1 MAALVVMF
9 TAVVLL
15 QLTVVAM
22 PIAIWLLVR
31 WSLFAQCIVLEDL
44 PWRAG
49 LTRSHAL
56 VRGHWW
62 RVAAV
67 TLAVV
72 GFALLLGPIAGV
84 ALLLATPLSLAA
96 VNIVSG
102 VVYTFTIPVVAIA
115 TTYIYYDLR
124 VREQVEVEPNE
135 LPSEAV
141 VTVGGSAPSPS

>member
-1 MAALVVMF
+1 M
-9 TAVVLL
+9 
-15 QLTVVAM
+15 
-22 PIAIWLLVR
+22 
-31 WSLFAQCIVLEDL
+31 
-44 PWRAG
+44 
-49 LTRSHAL
+49 
-56 VRGHWW
+56 
-62 RVAAV
+62 

-124 VREQVEVEPNE
+124 VRELVEVEPNE